1 MDNTFIIDNL
11 LRQNKSDSLEFR
23 KSMTKDSIAK
33 AVTIM
38 LNTHGGD
45 ILVGVDANKN
55 VVGLKSQ
62 VNVDRLLN
70 DLTFDIQPAAPI
82 DIQSIVYQEK
92 NLLLIRVWEGTQK
105 PYSYKGII
113 YQREG
118 QGSAS
123 GMNQLIADRK
133 TADANWERM
142 PVLSA
147 SIDDLD
153 LEEVRKTMELY
164 RQSTSRISADEESF
178 LTETGLI
185 QNGNL
190 TNACIVLYA
199 KNPMRFVVQSGI
211 KLSVFSSESASDL
224 IDSQNY
230 EGNVFKN
237 VDAIFQFIDNCY
249 SKVVKIDG
257 LLRTERWNYPRIA
270 VREGIMNAIVH
281 RDYNSYQG
289 FLQISVYPNH
299 LDIANYGVTEPILTF
314 IEFGN
319 SPYSLLRNPDIAFHC
334 YYRRLIEMRGT
345 GIPRMLADC
354 KSNGFAIPSF
364 TITGQIVKVSFLQ
377 VQLQRKN
384 DDSARLQKLLNT
396 YFPDIS
402 LNVKQKMLSVLKEI
416 ETQPGIKSNEIG
428 NATGMPKKS
437 IDRYLA
443 ELKRVGVISYK
454 GSRKS
459 GGLYIDEQIMK

>member
-23 KSMTKDSIAK
+23 ASMNKDSIAK
-33 AVTIM
+33 TVTIM
-38 LNTHGGD
+38 MNAHGGD
-45 ILVGVDANKN
+45 ILVGVDAKKN
-55 VVGLKSQ
+55 VVGLKSSID
-62 VNVDRLLN
+62 VGRLLN
-70 DLTFDIQPAAPI
+70 DLTYDIQPAAPI
-82 DIQSIVYQEK
+82 DIQSILYQEK

-147 SIDDLD
+147 SMDDLD

-164 RQSTSRISADEESF
+164 RQSTSRISADEESC

-249 SKVVKIDG
+249 SKVVKIDD

-364 TITGQIVKVSFLQ
+364 TITGQIVKVSFPQ

-384 DDSARLQKLLNT
+384 DNSARLQKLLNT

-402 LNVKQKMLSVLKEI
+402 LSVKQKMLSVLKEI

-428 NATGMPKKS
+428 SATGMPKKS

>member
-11 LRQNKSDSLEFR
+11 LRQNESESLEF
-23 KSMTKDSIAK
+23 KVSMTKDSIAK
-33 AVTIM
+33 TVTAM

-45 ILVGVDANKN
+45 ILVGVNDNKE

-62 VNVDRLLN
+62 INASRLLN
-70 DLTFDIQPAAPI
+70 DLTFDIQPSAPI
-82 DIQSIVYQEK
+82 DIQNISYHEK
-92 NLLLIRVWEGTQK
+92 NLVLIRVWEGTLK
-105 PYSYKGII
+105 PYSYKGVI
-113 YQREG
+113 YQKIG
-118 QGSAS
+118 HKAVSKVDQ
-123 GMNQLIADRK
+123 MIADRK

-147 SIDDLD
+147 SMDDLD

-237 VDAIFQFIDNCY
+237 VEAIFQFIDNCY

-354 KSNGFAIPSF
+354 KSKGFAIPSF
-364 TITGQIVKVSFLQ
+364 TISNQVVKLTFP
-377 VQLQRKN
+377 QLQLQNYSSNKN
-384 DDSARLQKLLNT
+384 DFEAMLDEVSESMNVK
-396 YFPDIS
+396 
-402 LNVKQKMLSVLKEI
+402 VKQKMVAILSAIDKSPGLRSTAISSFTGIPAKTI
-416 ETQPGIKSNEIG
+416 E
-428 NATGMPKKS
+428 
-437 IDRYLA
+437 RYLS
-443 ELKRVGVISYK
+443 ELKQFGLVVYK
-454 GSRKS
+454 GSSNS
-459 GGLYIDEQIMK
+459 GGYYIVNQNGV